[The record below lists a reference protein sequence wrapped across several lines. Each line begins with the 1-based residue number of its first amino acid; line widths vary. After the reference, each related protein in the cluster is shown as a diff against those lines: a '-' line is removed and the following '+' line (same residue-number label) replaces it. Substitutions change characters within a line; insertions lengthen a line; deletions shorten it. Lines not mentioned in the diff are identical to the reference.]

1 LNPEVIP
8 VQEAELSPVDSTHVA
23 PVVKEVE
30 PVVESRNS
38 SSRSFYVVGG
48 CFRSEE
54 NAKNLIAEADLLGY
68 DASIIGQND
77 QGLYIVSLFSSNEMS
92 KVHAELNSIK
102 VEFEKNAWVLVK

>member
-30 PVVESRNS
+30 PVVESRKS